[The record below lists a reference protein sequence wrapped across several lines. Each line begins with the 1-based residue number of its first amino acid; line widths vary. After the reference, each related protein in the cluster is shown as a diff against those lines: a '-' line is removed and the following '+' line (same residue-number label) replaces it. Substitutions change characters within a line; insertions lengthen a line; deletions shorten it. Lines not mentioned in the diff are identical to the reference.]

1 LQPELERFA
10 GEENTNAD
18 PGRPTTGLDKVT
30 AVARRVLPALRQ
42 YSSWLV
48 SNAAVLVAEVGDTSL
63 NVQIKELWK
72 SYASTLTLLA
82 TTFPVSEL
90 PSIDYLLE
98 EDVDTLGFK
107 PFTNDRTWKRYFQDQ
122 RRDTRD
128 RKPKWND
135 RGVERHHP
143 NVEMLGRIR
152 DFLVD
157 GLTLA
162 TDEVCKSILY
172 LCVIPNM
179 IPERSYK
186 PDSRYRPVR
195 LPGGR
200 RAVGASS

>member
-1 LQPELERFA
+1 MGSE
-10 GEENTNAD
+10 D
-18 PGRPTTGLDKVT
+18 RPVAGLDKVT

-48 SNAAVLVAEVGDTSL
+48 SNAALLVAEVGDTSL

-72 SYASTLTLLA
+72 IYASTLTLLA

-90 PSIDYLLE
+90 PRIEYLLE

-122 RRDTRD
+122 NRETRT

-135 RGVERHHP
+135 RGVERQHP

-162 TDEVCKSILY
+162 TDEVCENLLRKR
-172 LCVIPNM
+172 VIADPTRTS
-179 IPERSYK
+179 P
-186 PDSRYRPVR
+186 
-195 LPGGR
+195 
-200 RAVGASS
+200 

>member
-1 LQPELERFA
+1 MGSE
-10 GEENTNAD
+10 D
-18 PGRPTTGLDKVT
+18 RPVAGLDKVT

-48 SNAAVLVAEVGDTSL
+48 SNAALLVAEVGDTSL

-72 SYASTLTLLA
+72 IYASTLTLLA

-90 PSIDYLLE
+90 PRIEYLLE

-122 RRDTRD
+122 NRETRN

-135 RGVERHHP
+135 RGVERQHP

-162 TDEVCKSILY
+162 TDEVCENLLRKR
-172 LCVIPNM
+172 VIADPTRTS
-179 IPERSYK
+179 P
-186 PDSRYRPVR
+186 
-195 LPGGR
+195 
-200 RAVGASS
+200 